1 MPRRE
6 EFLPF
11 ALPSIG
17 EEEIGEVV
25 DTLRSGW
32 LTTGPKT
39 HRFEREFAQF
49 VGARHALAVNSATA
63 GLHLALDAIGLGP
76 DDIVLT
82 SPLTFTATAEVVRY
96 FGARPMFVDIEPD
109 TMNLDPAKLAAALG
123 ALSKGERERVRA
135 VIPVHFGG
143 QACEMGDI
151 MQLAEAEGL
160 RVIEDAAHSLPARVD
175 GRMVGSIG
183 DLTVFSFY
191 VTKTITTG
199 EGGMVTTDS
208 DAYAKRIQVMRLHG
222 INRDAWNRYGEGG
235 AWYYEV
241 VAPGFKYNMPDLAA
255 AIGIHQLAKAEAFRA
270 ARQVIAERY
279 EAAFADLPEVETP
292 VTRPGRL
299 HAWHLYVIRLELD
312 RLTLGRGEFIEA
324 LRERKIGSSVHFIP
338 LHLQPYYRDT
348 YTYCRGDFPEA
359 ERAYDRAVS
368 LPIYPKMTEQD
379 TQDVTDAVRE
389 IVEAHRR

>member
-6 EFLPF
+6 TFLPF

-17 EEEIGEVV
+17 EEEIREVV

-39 HRFEREFAQF
+39 HRFEREFAAF

-76 DDIVLT
+76 DDIVFT

-96 FGARPMFVDIEPD
+96 FGARPMFVDIRPD
-109 TMNLDPAKLAAALG
+109 SMNLDPAKLAAALC
-123 ALSKGERERVRA
+123 ALPAEERDRVRA
-135 VIPVHFGG
+135 VIPVHYGG
-143 QACEMGDI
+143 QACDMGEI
-151 MQLAEAEGL
+151 MRFAGAEGL
-160 RVIEDAAHSLPARVD
+160 QVIEDAAHALPARVND
-175 GRMVGSIG
+175 RVVGSIG

-199 EGGMVTTDS
+199 EGGMITTNS

-222 INRDAWNRYGEGG
+222 IDRDAWNRYGEGG
-235 AWYYEV
+235 TWYYEV

-255 AIGIHQLAKAEAFRA
+255 AIGVHQLAKAEEFRG
-270 ARQVIAERY
+270 ARHRIAERY
-279 EAAFADLPEVETP
+279 HATFKGLGEIETP
-292 VTRPGRL
+292 VTLPDRL
-299 HAWHLYVIRLELD
+299 HAWHLYVIRLHLD
-312 RLTLGRGEFIEA
+312 RLTLTRAQFIEA
-324 LRERKIGSSVHFIP
+324 LRERNIGSSVHFIP

-348 YTYCRGDFPEA
+348 YGHQRGDFPEA
-359 ERAYDRAVS
+359 ERAYDRSIS

-379 TQDVTDAVRE
+379 QQDVIDAVRE
-389 IVEAHRR
+389 LVEAHRR

>member
-1 MPRRE
+1 MPTRE
-6 EFLPF
+6 TFLPF

-17 EEEIGEVV
+17 EEEIREVV

-39 HRFEREFAQF
+39 HRFEQEFARF
-49 VGARHALAVNSATA
+49 VGAKHALAVNSATA
-63 GLHLALDAIGLGP
+63 GLHLALDAISLKP
-76 DDIVLT
+76 DDIVFT

-96 FGARPMFVDIEPD
+96 FGARPMFVDIQPD
-109 TMNLDPAKLAAALG
+109 TMNLDPGKLAAALTVLP
-123 ALSKGERERVRA
+123 AEERARVRA

-143 QACEMGDI
+143 QACDMTEI
-151 MQLAEAEGL
+151 MQLAAAEGL
-160 RVIEDAAHSLPARVD
+160 QVIEDAAHALPARVD
-175 GRMVGSIG
+175 GRLVGSIG

-208 DAYAKRIQVMRLHG
+208 DACAKRIQVMRLHG

-235 AWYYEV
+235 TWYYEV

-255 AIGIHQLAKAEAFRA
+255 AIGIHQLAKADQFRD
-270 ARQVIAERY
+270 ARQRIADQY
-279 EAAFADLPEVETP
+279 HAAFAGLEEIETP
-292 VTRPGRL
+292 VTRPDRL

-312 RLTLGRGEFIEA
+312 RLTLDRAAFIEE
-324 LRERKIGSSVHFIP
+324 LRKRKIGASVHFIP

-348 YTYCRGDFPEA
+348 YGYRRGDFPES
-359 ERAYDRAVS
+359 EQAYDRAVS
-368 LPIYPKMTEQD
+368 LPIYPRMTED
-379 TQDVTDAVRE
+379 DVQDVIDAVRE

>member
-1 MPRRE
+1 MSRRE
-6 EFLPF
+6 TFLPF

-17 EEEIGEVV
+17 EEEIEEVV

-39 HRFEREFAQF
+39 HRFEREFARF

-76 DDIVLT
+76 EDIVFT

-96 FGARPMFVDIEPD
+96 FGARPMFVDIQPD

-123 ALSKGERERVRA
+123 ALPPEERARVRA

-143 QACEMGDI
+143 QACDMGEI
-151 MQLAEAEGL
+151 THLAGSEGL
-160 RVIEDAAHSLPARVD
+160 RVIEDAAHALPARVD
-175 GRMVGSIG
+175 DRIVGSIG

-199 EGGMVTTDS
+199 EGGMITTDS
-208 DAYAKRIQVMRLHG
+208 DAYAQRIQVMRLHG

-235 AWYYEV
+235 TWYYEV

-255 AIGIHQLAKAEAFRA
+255 AIGIHQLARAEEFRD
-270 ARQVIAERY
+270 ARQQIAEQY
-279 EAAFADLPEVETP
+279 HATFADLEEIETP
-292 VTRPGRL
+292 VTRPDRL
-299 HAWHLYVIRLELD
+299 HAWHLYVIRLALD
-312 RLTLGRGEFIEA
+312 RLTLSRAEFIEA

-348 YTYCRGDFPEA
+348 YGYGRGDFPES

-368 LPIYPKMTEQD
+368 LPIYPKMTED
-379 TQDVTDAVRE
+379 DVQDVIDAVRE